1 MDLKEYIVGEVEG
14 YPVIYIEEKDIIF
27 CKNTAVSYTLLKRLY
42 DSPFTKERID
52 EKSLTITK
60 EQHFVTFGCL
70 TTTKEYCR
78 TVIKNIN
85 KIKNEQSNRS

>member
-1 MDLKEYIVGEVEG
+1 MDLKEHIVGTVEG
-14 YPVIYIEEKDIIF
+14 YPVIYILEKDIIF